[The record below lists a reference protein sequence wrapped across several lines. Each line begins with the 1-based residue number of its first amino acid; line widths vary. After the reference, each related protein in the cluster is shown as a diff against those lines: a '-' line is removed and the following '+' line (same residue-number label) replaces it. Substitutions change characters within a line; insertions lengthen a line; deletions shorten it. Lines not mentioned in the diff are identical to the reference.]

1 MANLKISAL
10 DFVREARL
18 GNISVEDF
26 VARTVEQIQNVDDT
40 LHAFL
45 SLNDS
50 VVAQARGIDKK
61 IRSGQ
66 KAARALACL
75 YPSKTTCA

>member
-10 DFVREARL
+10 DFVREAKL

-26 VARTVEQIQNVDDT
+26 VARTIEQIQSVDGT

-50 VVAQARGIDKK
+50 AVAQAREIDKK
-61 IRSGQ
+61 SDQDIKS
-66 KAARALACL
+66 ARALACL
-75 YPSKTTCA
+75 YPSRTTCA